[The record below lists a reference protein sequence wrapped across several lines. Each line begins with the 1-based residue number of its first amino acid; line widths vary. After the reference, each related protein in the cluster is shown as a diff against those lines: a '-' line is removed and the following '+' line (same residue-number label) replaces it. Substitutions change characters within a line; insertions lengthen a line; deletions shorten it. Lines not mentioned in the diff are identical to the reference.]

1 MAFGIHFICKNNRK
15 YCFDYS
21 NQKIFIHKQKTDCN
35 PTEKIAVL
43 YFYDYLPS
51 SKERQMN
58 LAPRDSASFL
68 DFSMFSSP
76 ITSTTLI

>member
-43 YFYDYLPS
+43 CFVIYLPS
-51 SKERQMN
+51 SNERQMN
-58 LAPRDSASFL
+58 VAPRDSASSL
-68 DFSMFSSP
+68 DFSIFSLP
-76 ITSTTLI
+76 ITSTTVI